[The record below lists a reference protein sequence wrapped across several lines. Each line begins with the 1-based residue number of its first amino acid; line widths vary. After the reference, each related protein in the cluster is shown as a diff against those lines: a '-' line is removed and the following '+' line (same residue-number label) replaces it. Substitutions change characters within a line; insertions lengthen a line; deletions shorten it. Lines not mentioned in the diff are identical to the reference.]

1 MKSAMYFNYL
11 VQLDNYAPSNEHIDI
26 QHDTAL
32 NMLNSL
38 EKEIS
43 RINALQPELNYYH
56 VGDEIP
62 TEWSHL
68 IRVFTK
74 FKQAVIDR
82 ITLQNRVG
90 ELIKHQQED
99 SPEYG
104 QCLAHLHHL
113 QQHLE
118 NLIAS
123 VFLYVG
129 QHNTTMVQKFM
140 FETGVNKIQ
149 SEQLKTMTS
158 YYKKYSHAMSILTEV
173 LKDFYSSQN
182 NYPYPLNTVLQWVDN
197 HCIKLGIAF
206 PKDRKAAMFI
216 DVVNNALPPEAGR
229 MKGAPKQEFRQLP
242 EVQMAKY
249 LSLFK

>member
-38 EKEIS
+38 KKEIS
-43 RINALQPELNYYH
+43 RINELQPELNHYH

-62 TEWSHL
+62 TEWSNL
-68 IRVFTK
+68 LKIFTK
-74 FKQAVIDR
+74 FQKAVTDR
-82 ITLQNRVG
+82 ITLQSRVG
-90 ELIKHQQED
+90 ELIKHRQED
-99 SPEYG
+99 SSEYG

-113 QQHLE
+113 QPHLE

-123 VFLYVG
+123 VFLCIG
-129 QHNTTMVQKFM
+129 QHNTAMTQKFM

-149 SEQLKTMTS
+149 SEQLKTMAS
-158 YYKKYSHAMSILTEV
+158 YYNKYNHAMSILIEI
-173 LKDFYSSQN
+173 LKDFYSSKHN
-182 NYPYPLNTVLQWVDN
+182 HPYPLNTILQWVDE

-206 PKDRKAAMFI
+206 PKDRKAALFM
-216 DVVNNALPPEAGR
+216 DVVNNTLPPEAGR
-229 MKGAPKQEFRQLP
+229 MKGAPKQEFRKLP
-242 EVQMAKY
+242 EAQMAKY
-249 LSLFK
+249 HSLFT